1 MAQWGST
8 DDAAN
13 SVNWG
18 AVLVRGGSGKANIA
32 ANNTSLYNN
41 TTVGAFI
48 SGRADGQFLVDAN
61 EMAQNSGGVFTI
73 LVSKSGSGYT
83 ANAAVTVTAINGGS
97 SAAANAH
104 ANSSGRID
112 AVNVE
117 TAGSGYIAEPQITIA
132 APSPIAFNANTTGVK
147 ANGAIVLGASAASLK
162 SGDLVTYNVASGNTK
177 IAELTSGGTYYIY
190 SSNTTAVY
198 LAPKAS
204 PDAKITVLTPG
215 GNENGHTLTGETATA
230 AAVVGGALNNGVAH
244 AGWILRTEYTGGR
257 AGRVHHE
264 TLVAFSSGAADN
276 SGDDPVFPGGN
287 S

>member
-13 SVNWG
+13 SVNYG

-32 ANNTSLYNN
+32 ANNLSLYNN

-61 EMAQNSGGVFTI
+61 EMAQNSGGVFQI
-73 LVSKSGSGYT
+73 LLKTNGSGYT
-83 ANAAVTVTAINGGS
+83 ANAGVTLTVVNGGS
-97 SAAANAH
+97 SAVANAH

-117 TAGSGYIAEPQITIA
+117 VAGSGYVSAPTVTID
-132 APSPIAFNANTTGVK
+132 PPTGIAFAANTSGVK
-147 ANGAIVLGASAASLK
+147 ANGAIVLGASAVALK
-162 SGDLVTYNVASGNTK
+162 AGDLVTYGVASGNTK
-177 IAELTSGGTYYIY
+177 IAELTSGGQYYIY

-198 LAPKAS
+198 LAAKETPS
-204 PDAKITVLTPG
+204 VKITSLTPG
-215 GNENGHTLTGETATA
+215 GNENGHTLTGQTATA

-264 TLVAFSSGAADN
+264 TLVAFSSGSVDN
-276 SGDDPVFPGGN
+276 TGDDPVFPGGN